1 MIFTE
6 LDVAGVFTIDLEER
20 SDDRGF
26 FARSFCEDEFAAHGL
41 AHEMVQSNLSFNH
54 AAGTVRGMH
63 MQQEPHGEV
72 KLVRATRGS
81 IIDVIVDM
89 RPDSPTHLR
98 HVAVELTEQNRR
110 ALYVPI
116 GFAHGYQTLTDRAEV
131 LYQVSARYA
140 PGFERGYR
148 FDDPAFGIAW
158 PLPVRVISEKDA
170 AWPTLVTTETT
181 AES

>member
-1 MIFTE
+1 MNFTE
-6 LDVAGVFTIDLEER
+6 LDVLGAFIVDLEER

-26 FARSFCEDEFAAHGL
+26 FARSYCEDEFAARGL
-41 AHEMVQSNLSFNH
+41 VHDMVQSNLSFNH
-54 AAGTVRGMH
+54 VAGTIRGMH
-63 MQQEPHGEV
+63 MQREPHGEV

-81 IIDVIVDM
+81 IVDVIVDL
-89 RPDSPTHLR
+89 RPDSLTYLR
-98 HVAVELTEQNRR
+98 HVSVELTEENRR

-140 PGFERGYR
+140 PGFEQGYR

-158 PLPVRVISEKDA
+158 PLPARVISEKDA
-170 AWPTLVTTETT
+170 AWPLLITDEQT
-181 AES
+181 ARK